1 MTMNGRRALLVGV
14 PRTISADFGLLP
26 SVERD
31 IPAMERALESHH
43 DGSTNFDVTCMI
55 IDEASER
62 SKGDILRA
70 VEVALEDSSEHF
82 LFYFSGHGTIT
93 DFGLQLI
100 MPQSDHEFDSGIF
113 FDVLLRRFNLV
124 DEKTEITVILDCCFS
139 GAAGDDQVM
148 SEKVLRRFTSLRDGM
163 TILAS
168 SRRDLESSAD
178 PEGLSDF
185 TQSIVDI
192 LGDNDR
198 EIVDVLDVYK
208 NAREAVLAQ
217 IPALRTSGSRYPAIR
232 ARDKRSASLLEV

>member
-14 PRTISADFGLLP
+14 PRTTSADFELLP
-26 SVERD
+26 SVEKD

-62 SKGDILRA
+62 AKGDVLNA
-70 VEVALEDSSEHF
+70 VEVGLDDSSEHF
-82 LFYFSGHGTIT
+82 LFYFSGHGTVT

-124 DEKTEITVILDCCFS
+124 DENTEITVILDCCFS

-148 SEKVLRRFTSLRDGM
+148 SDKVLRRFTNLRDGM

-168 SRRDLESSAD
+168 SRRDLESSAN

-185 TQSIVDI
+185 TQSVVASLSDK
-192 LGDNDR
+192 DR
-198 EIVDVLDVYK
+198 DIVDVLDIYK
-208 NAREAVLAQ
+208 NARETVSGQ
-217 IPALRTSGSRYPAIR
+217 IPALRTSGSRYPAIK
-232 ARDKRSASLLEV
+232 ARDQRSASLLEV